1 LSASPD
7 RKSEDL
13 SALAH
18 KAATAVIFLPERDI
32 QGAELLT
39 PIFQG
44 WPCFHD
50 AEILRLT
57 LQREPRMAFMECV
70 VHVFNRGHDEEARSP
85 SLPPEHT
92 LVTIRFE
99 DIDLEQLKDFNQQ
112 NVIDDLRIEVSS
124 ENKRCFTVDVPANNG
139 CDMTFSCEAIRIVS
153 VQPYTIDQRIRDGSV
168 YVKG

>member
-1 LSASPD
+1 M
-7 RKSEDL
+7 
-13 SALAH
+13 
-18 KAATAVIFLPERDI
+18 TFLPERDV

-57 LQREPRMAFMECV
+57 LQREPRTASMECV
-70 VHVFNRGHDEEARSP
+70 VHAFSRGHDENAPSP
-85 SLPPEHT
+85 SPPPEHT

-99 DIDLEQLKDFNQQ
+99 DIELEQLKDFNQQ
-112 NVIDDLRIEVSS
+112 NVIDDLKIEVSS
-124 ENKRCFTVDVPANNG
+124 ENKTRFTVDVPADNG
-139 CDMTFSCEAIRIVS
+139 SDMTFSCEAIRIVS

-168 YVKG
+168 YAKS